1 MRSLICVLAV
11 VSIAA
16 ANPNAASKPGP
27 SRKDVEHRVDAYLKP
42 LVGRGDLS
50 GQLLILRNGSVLVER
65 SFGMADRERGVKVSP
80 ETRFNIASV
89 TKPMTITVAT
99 ELIQEKKLGLDDPI
113 SHWFPDFP
121 KGDSIT
127 VSHLLRHRSG
137 IPHEL
142 MPDSVMTRPFTAE
155 ELVTL
160 AKRLPLDFSPGSKSS
175 YSSGG
180 FEVLARILE
189 IASGK
194 SYSDL
199 LQDLVFHPLGMVHSV
214 NQDSRP
220 IPERAQDYVPGPNGL
235 EKAAAQDFSGLVG
248 AGSVWSTARDLH
260 VFVRAIATGTRGEGL
275 RQSFVRDG
283 QLEFNGRTAGFK
295 AWALW
300 DSTTD
305 TEAIFTSN
313 VSSGAPDALKRDV
326 LRLASGEAVSPPAL
340 PRLRKDPLPVTELKT
355 WEGEYQIEHGPHISL
370 KVKDG
375 VLYASDWIM
384 LPAEDGSMFC
394 PRDYGIVRR
403 VNGPDGTPVRLD
415 WTEGSET
422 YPAPRVSGP

>member
-1 MRSLICVLAV
+1 MRRIACVIAL
-11 VSIAA
+11 VSASA
-16 ANPNAASKPGP
+16 SGATATSKPAP
-27 SRKDVEHRVDAYLKP
+27 SPKDVARVVDAYAKP
-42 LVGRGDLS
+42 LQERGDLS
-50 GQLLILRNGSVLVER
+50 GQLLILRSGTVVVER
-65 SFGMADRERGVKVSP
+65 SFGMADRERGVPVSP

-89 TKPMTITVAT
+89 TKPMTVNLAIQ
-99 ELIQEKKLGLDDPI
+99 LIQEKKLGVQDPI
-113 SHWFPDFP
+113 SRWFPDFP

-127 VSHLLRHRSG
+127 VSLLLRHRSG

-142 MPDSVMTRPFTAE
+142 MPDSVMTHPFTAE

-160 AKRLPLDFSPGSKSS
+160 AKRLPLDFSPGARES

-189 IASGK
+189 LAGGK

-199 LQDLVFHPLGMVHSV
+199 VEEIVFHPLGMVHSI

-220 IPERAQDYVPGPNGL
+220 IPDRAQDYLPGATGL
-235 EKAAAQDFSGLVG
+235 EKAPSQDFSGLVG

-260 VFVRAIATGTRGEGL
+260 LFVRAIATGARGEGL
-275 RQSFVRDG
+275 RQSYVRDG

-295 AWALW
+295 AWAVW
-300 DSTTD
+300 DSTSD
-305 TEAIFTSN
+305 VEAIFTSN

-326 LRLASGEAVSPPAL
+326 LRLASGEAVAPPAL
-340 PRLRKDPLPVTELKT
+340 PPLRKDPLPPAELRA

-370 KVKDG
+370 KLKNG
-375 VLYASDWIM
+375 ALYASDWIL
-384 LPAEDGSMFC
+384 LPAQDGSMFC

-403 VNGPDGTPVRLD
+403 VNGPDGNIVRLD
-415 WTEGSET
+415 WTQGSDT
-422 YPAPRVSGP
+422 YPAPRVGNP